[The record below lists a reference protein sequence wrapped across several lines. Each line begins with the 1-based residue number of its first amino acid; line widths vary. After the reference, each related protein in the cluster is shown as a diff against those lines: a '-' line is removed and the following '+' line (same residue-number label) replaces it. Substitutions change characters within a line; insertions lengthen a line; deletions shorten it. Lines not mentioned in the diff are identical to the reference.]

1 MGQHCKITLD
11 CPRVTEN
18 YPVNLTILKDNPN
31 KQNISILMVVLLGH
45 DVKKIIKLSMYTVW
59 EVFSQHDDAYI
70 IVKSLQLS

>member
-1 MGQHCKITLD
+1 
-11 CPRVTEN
+11 
-18 YPVNLTILKDNPN
+18 
-31 KQNISILMVVLLGH
+31 MVVLLGH